1 MEEKQASSTEVD
13 QKNQLLPDNQAG
25 TTSENP
31 PTSMDDEFEA
41 CCCTVLL
48 PMQSFVLDLIREV
61 EFYKHNPE
69 ELTGTQHRNVNDGWY
84 FFTQREREG
93 ENIFKRETGNGSWRP
108 VGKEKEIVVENEGLI
123 GYKRSLEYFSE
134 GKRTEWLL
142 KEYSSTLESQQ
153 PVNPQSDPKLTDTVI
168 CRFYRRPRPRGTG
181 TIPRP

>member
-1 MEEKQASSTEVD
+1 MAVPQNQEMVVMKMMSIMVSQKARLSMRPSRQRMSPKMVPPGMSSTVPWE
-13 QKNQLLPDNQAG
+13 K
-25 TTSENP
+25 E
-31 PTSMDDEFEA
+31 
-41 CCCTVLL
+41 
-48 PMQSFVLDLIREV
+48 R
-61 EFYKHNPE
+61 
-69 ELTGTQHRNVNDGWY
+69 TGTQHRNVNDGWY